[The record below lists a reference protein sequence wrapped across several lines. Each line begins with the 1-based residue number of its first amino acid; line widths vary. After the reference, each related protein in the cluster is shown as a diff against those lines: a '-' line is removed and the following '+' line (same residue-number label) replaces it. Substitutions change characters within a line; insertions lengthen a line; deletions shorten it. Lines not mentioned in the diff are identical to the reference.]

1 MDVVRVHIEATHKAK
16 RTDGATYKTA
26 RQETA
31 QLIIAVVADTW
42 VREIRDTET
51 LYIEV
56 APKDLLY
63 CLQVGCTG
71 RHDLDLLDLHNEM
84 Q

>member
-1 MDVVRVHIEATHKAK
+1 MDVFRVHTEAAQKAK
-16 RTDGATYKTA
+16 RTDGATYETA
-26 RQETA
+26 RQKTA

-42 VREIRDTET
+42 VQELRDTET

-71 RHDLDLLDLHNEM
+71 CHALELLDLHNKM